1 MTDNI
6 TLKSIKASL
15 HRERGGP
22 GPNHGNDIGEDEH
35 LDEWV
40 TQDNKNMSESIGV
53 IELYSSA
60 WYLQS
65 LLWSPITVL
74 RMAGGSAKC
83 QKQTLALLNLFLM
96 RGKGSP

>member
-15 HRERGGP
+15 HRERKRVGP

-40 TQDNKNMSESIGV
+40 TQDNKNMPGSIGV
-53 IELYSSA
+53 IELHSSA
-60 WYLQS
+60 LVSPKPS
-65 LLWSPITVL
+65 LESHHCVTNG
-74 RMAGGSAKC
+74 R
-83 QKQTLALLNLFLM
+83 
-96 RGKGSP
+96 R